1 MTLLS
6 KTTLGFAAALSA
18 VLAASGCSSG
28 DSGTAESPSAEGTS
42 AAAGTADVSTFQAN
56 IEKASEPIDEFTAP
70 GPAIDASAV
79 AGKAVYFVPAQ
90 YAVPLFA
97 AVGNSLTAALGEV
110 GVSVQICDGKANPS
124 NIADCM
130 TQAINAQAAAV
141 VTGSI
146 PPDLASVAFQQVQD
160 AGIPL
165 VNALTIPAGPGEPT
179 KVGYITPD
187 FIGFQQTMADYVIAN
202 SDAKANV
209 LLLKAT
215 DTPATILWADQAI
228 AYYAEACPECKVTA
242 LDTSTGQLDKLP
254 SLVSSAMIT
263 DPEIGWIH
271 VEFDSL
277 VQPTI
282 QGLQSAPNADKV
294 QLVSMDGTLPVMQLI
309 QSGRDGMAAD
319 MGYNLDAFGWY
330 TADQALR
337 MMTGNPSVQNELFP
351 FSRLFTESNTADL
364 TLTAEAQQTGEWFG
378 TADYQTGFRT
388 LWGLN

>member
-1 MTLLS
+1 MRFRT
-6 KTTLGFAAALSA
+6 KTTLGVAVALSA
-18 VLAASGCSSG
+18 MLAVTGCSSG
-28 DSGTAESPSAEGTS
+28 DSATESPTASGS
-42 AAAGTADVSTFQAN
+42 AAATGTADVSAAQAN
-56 IEKASEPIDEFTAP
+56 IEQASQPINEFTPP
-70 GPAIDASAV
+70 GPAIDASSV
-79 AGKAVYFVPAQ
+79 AGKTVYFVPAQ

-97 AVGNSLTAALGEV
+97 AVGNSLTSALAEA
-110 GVSVQICDGKANPS
+110 GVNVQICDGKANPS

-130 TQAINAQAAAV
+130 TQAINAQAGAV

-146 PPDLASVAFQQVQD
+146 PSELASVAFQQVQD

-215 DTPATILWADQAI
+215 DTPATILWADQAA
-228 AYYAEACPECKVTA
+228 AYYAEACPDCKVTTVE
-242 LDTSTGQLDKLP
+242 TSTGQLDKLP

-263 DPEIGWIH
+263 DSSIDWIH

-282 QGLQSAPNADKV
+282 QGLQSAPNADSVK
-294 QLVSMDGTLPVMQLI
+294 LVSMDGTLPVMQLI
-309 QSGRDGMAAD
+309 QEGRDGMAAD

-337 MMTGNPSVQNELFP
+337 MMTGNPSVQNDLFP
-351 FSRLFTESNTADL
+351 FSRLFTAENTGDL
-364 TLTAEAQQTGEWFG
+364 TLTAEAQGTGEWFG
-378 TADYQTGFRT
+378 TADYQSGFKT

>member
-6 KTTLGFAAALSA
+6 KTTLGLAAALSA

-28 DSGTAESPSAEGTS
+28 DSESSASATAEATG
-42 AAAGTADVSTFQAN
+42 AAAGSADVSSFQAN
-56 IEKASEPIDEFTAP
+56 IEAASQPINEFNAP
-70 GPAIDASAV
+70 GPAIDASTV
-79 AGKAVYFVPAQ
+79 AGKTVYFVPAQ
-90 YAVPLFA
+90 YAVPIFA
-97 AVGNSLTAALGEV
+97 AVGNSLTSALGEA
-110 GVSVQICDGKANPS
+110 GVNVQVCDGKANPS

-215 DTPATILWADQAI
+215 DTPATILWADQAP
-228 AYYAEACPECKVTA
+228 AYYAEACPECKVTV
-242 LDTSTGQLDKLP
+242 LETSTGQLDKLP

-263 DPEIGWIH
+263 DSSIDWVH
-271 VEFDSL
+271 VEFDAL

-282 QGLQSAPNADKV
+282 QGLQSSPNADQV
-294 QLVSMDGTLPVMQLI
+294 QLVSMDGT
-309 QSGRDGMAAD
+309 
-319 MGYNLDAFGWY
+319 
-330 TADQALR
+330 
-337 MMTGNPSVQNELFP
+337 
-351 FSRLFTESNTADL
+351 
-364 TLTAEAQQTGEWFG
+364 
-378 TADYQTGFRT
+378 
-388 LWGLN
+388 